1 MEKVF
6 EEIGLI
12 GIVPVLT
19 IHKADDAVPLATALV
34 DGGLPCAEVTFR
46 TDDAREAIARVS
58 KSGLPILLGAGTVQS
73 VEQVKQAV
81 DCGARFIVSPGLNQ
95 KVVEYCLQATIPIIP
110 GVATPTE
117 CEQAMGYGLEV
128 LKFFPAEANG
138 GVAFLEAISAP
149 YKKMKFMPTGGI
161 DESTVVSYL
170 NLPGV
175 LACGGSWMVKTD
187 LITNHRFDEI
197 QMLCAKAVKTMLG
210 FTLRHIGIN
219 SENSNE
225 AQKTAA
231 FVADVLQ
238 FEKKEGAASIFIG
251 TEFEVL
257 KSKYLGEHG
266 HIAIATNS
274 VERAIAYFERK
285 GIKTKQETRSEK
297 DGRLSTIYLDV
308 TIGGFAV
315 HLVQV

>member
-1 MEKVF
+1 MDKVF

-19 IHKADDAVPLATALV
+19 VHHADDAVPLARALV

-46 TDDAREAIARVS
+46 TDDAGEAIARVS
-58 KSGLPILLGAGTVQS
+58 KAGLSILVGAGTVQS
-73 VEQVKQAV
+73 VEQVKQAI

-95 KVVEYCLQATIPIIP
+95 KVVEFCLQAKIPVIP

-117 CEQAMGYGLEV
+117 CEQAMDYGLEV

-149 YKKMKFMPTGGI
+149 YRKVKFIPTGGI

-170 NLPGV
+170 KLPGV

-210 FTLRHIGIN
+210 LTLRHIGIN
-219 SENSNE
+219 SENASE

-231 FVADVLQ
+231 LVADVLQ
-238 FEKKEGAASIFIG
+238 LEKKEGATSIFIG

-257 KSKYLGEHG
+257 KSRYLGQHG

-285 GIKTKQETRSEK
+285 GIKTKPETRSEK
-297 DGRLSTIYLDV
+297 DGRVSTIYLEVD
-308 TIGGFAV
+308 IGGFAV
-315 HLVQV
+315 HLIQV